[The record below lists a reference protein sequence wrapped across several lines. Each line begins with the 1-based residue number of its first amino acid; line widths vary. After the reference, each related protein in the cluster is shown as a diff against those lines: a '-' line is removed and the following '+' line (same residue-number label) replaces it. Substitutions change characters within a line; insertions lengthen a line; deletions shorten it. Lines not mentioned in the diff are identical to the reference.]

1 MSFTAIT
8 NVRVF
13 DGENILPAT
22 TVVVSGTTV
31 SSVGRI
37 VPGGATV
44 VDGKGCTL
52 LPGLI
57 DSHVHTGIPQ
67 LKLALRFG
75 VTTEL
80 EMMGHWTTDQR
91 NEISERDDLAD
102 LRTASYGLTP
112 PDGHPNQ
119 LTKKL
124 DLPMPQPD
132 HSCGSNHEPLLMNAR
147 TPDEAI
153 AFVRQRV
160 KEGAD
165 YIKIMIEEGS
175 VFQSPGLPM
184 LSQETV
190 SAAVQETHRQNK
202 LAIAHAMTY
211 DAAEAAA
218 TAGIDGLAHL
228 FIDRDADSSILKKLS
243 GMFIT
248 PCLCLNASILGNK
261 PTEFAAD
268 PRVSAKL
275 PPTWLA
281 HLQGS
286 MDTFTDAD
294 FDVVLKTVA
303 DLHRA
308 GIDILVGTDSSFPV
322 PHLAGIAH
330 GASVHHELQLLVHA
344 GFTPIEALRAATSVP
359 ARCFGLTDR
368 GRIQDGLR
376 ADLLLVQGDPTSDIR
391 STLSIRSVWRR
402 GCLLSSPRDNNT
414 SLGLHTAA

>member
-1 MSFTAIT
+1 MSSTAIT

-13 DGENILPAT
+13 DGENIHLAT
-22 TVVVSGTTV
+22 TVVISGTTI
-31 SSVGRI
+31 SSVGGI
-37 VPGGATV
+37 VPDAATV

-67 LKLALRFG
+67 LELALRFG

-80 EMMGHWTTDQR
+80 EMMGHWTAAQR
-91 NEISERDDLAD
+91 SEISERDDLAD

-124 DLPMPQPD
+124 NLPQPQPQPD
-132 HSCGSNHEPLLMNAR
+132 HSCGSDHEPLLMNAR

-160 KEGAD
+160 NEGAD
-165 YIKIMIEEGS
+165 YVKIMIEEGS

-184 LSQETV
+184 LSQETI
-190 SAAVQETHRQNK
+190 SAAVQEAHRHNK

-211 DAAEAAA
+211 DAAETAAG
-218 TAGIDGLAHL
+218 AGIDGLAHL
-228 FIDRDADSSILKKLS
+228 FIDRGADARIVEKLA
-243 GMFIT
+243 GMFVT
-248 PCLCLNASILGNK
+248 PCLCLNASLLGNK

-275 PPTWLA
+275 PSAWLT

-303 DLHRA
+303 DLHKA

-330 GASVHHELQLLVHA
+330 GASVHHELQLLVRA
-344 GFTPIEALRAATSVP
+344 GFTPTEALRAATSMP
-359 ARCFGLTDR
+359 ARGFGLTDR
-368 GRIQDGLR
+368 GRIQEGLR

-391 STLSIRSVWRR
+391 STLSIRSIWRR
-402 GCLLSSPRDNNT
+402 GTLLSSPSR
-414 SLGLHTAA
+414 

>member
-184 LSQETV
+184 
-190 SAAVQETHRQNK
+190 
-202 LAIAHAMTY
+202 
-211 DAAEAAA
+211 
-218 TAGIDGLAHL
+218 
-228 FIDRDADSSILKKLS
+228 
-243 GMFIT
+243 
-248 PCLCLNASILGNK
+248 
-261 PTEFAAD
+261 
-268 PRVSAKL
+268 
-275 PPTWLA
+275 
-281 HLQGS
+281 
-286 MDTFTDAD
+286 
-294 FDVVLKTVA
+294 
-303 DLHRA
+303 
-308 GIDILVGTDSSFPV
+308 
-322 PHLAGIAH
+322 
-330 GASVHHELQLLVHA
+330 
-344 GFTPIEALRAATSVP
+344 
-359 ARCFGLTDR
+359 
-368 GRIQDGLR
+368 
-376 ADLLLVQGDPTSDIR
+376 
-391 STLSIRSVWRR
+391 
-402 GCLLSSPRDNNT
+402 
-414 SLGLHTAA
+414 

>member
-22 TVVVSGTTV
+22 TVVVSGTTI
-31 SSVGRI
+31 SGVGGI
-37 VPGGATV
+37 VPDGATV
-44 VDGKGCTL
+44 VD
-52 LPGLI
+52 GLI

-67 LKLALRFG
+67 LELALRFG

-80 EMMGHWTTDQR
+80 EMMGHWTADQR
-91 NEISERDDLAD
+91 NEISKRDDLAD

-184 LSQETV
+184 LSQDTV
-190 SAAVQETHRQNK
+190 SEAVQETHRHNK

-211 DAAEAAA
+211 DAAEEAAK
-218 TAGIDGLAHL
+218 AGIDGLAHL
-228 FIDRDADSSILKKLS
+228 FIDRGADSGIVKKLS

-275 PPTWLA
+275 PPAWLA

-286 MDTFTDAD
+286 MDTFTVAG

-303 DLHRA
+303 DLHKA

-330 GASVHHELQLLVHA
+330 GASVHHELQLLVRA
-344 GFTPIEALRAATSVP
+344 GFTPIQALRAATSVP

-368 GRIQDGLR
+368 GRIQEGLR
-376 ADLLLVQGDPTSDIR
+376 ADLLLVDGDPTSDIR
-391 STLSIRSVWRR
+391 DTLSIRSVWRR
-402 GCLLSSPRDNNT
+402 GSLLSST
-414 SLGLHTAA
+414 SR